1 MMALVRV
8 ALTRPLT
15 FIVMAVLIFGL
26 GILSVLRMPVD
37 IFPRIGVPVI
47 ATAWTYNG
55 LSPED
60 MAGRIINP
68 FERVL
73 TTTVND
79 IDRIESQSMNGVG
92 VVRIYFQPGADIR
105 TATAQVTSISQF
117 ILRQLP
123 PGISPPF
130 IVNYDASTVPIVQL
144 ALSGAAELGDLIS
157 SGHVD
162 ASGLLVAPPPRHKE
176 SKSVTKNMFTLF
188 APFDI
193 ALWVCIVAL
202 IVLTATTDTAGCEIN
217 MTPFYA
223 YPCVCILIGVLWAV
237 RAVALRRVLKQA
249 RQESLLPTAVA
260 GTAAVT
266 PTPSVKGGE

>member
-1 MMALVRV
+1 MMAIVRV

-105 TATAQVTSISQF
+105 TATAQVTSISQTV
-117 ILRQLP
+117 LRQLP
-123 PGISPPF
+123 PGITPPL

-144 ALSGAAELGDLIS
+144 ALSGEGLSEQQLYDLGVNQIRPQLITVP
-157 SGHVD
+157 G
-162 ASGLLVAPPPRHKE
+162 VA
-176 SKSVTKNMFTLF
+176 M
-188 APFDI
+188 PFPFGGKQRQIQIDI
-193 ALWVCIVAL
+193 
-202 IVLTATTDTAGCEIN
+202 DPE
-217 MTPFYA
+217 
-223 YPCVCILIGVLWAV
+223 
-237 RAVALRRVLKQA
+237 ALRA
-249 RQESLLPTAVA
+249 RGLSAGDVA
-260 GTAAVT
+260 AAIAAQT
-266 PTPSVKGGE
+266 QIAPAGFA

>member
-105 TATAQVTSISQF
+105 TATAQVTSISQA

-144 ALSGAAELGDLIS
+144 ALSGEGLSEQQLYDLGVNQIRPQLI
-157 SGHVD
+157 
-162 ASGLLVAPPPRHKE
+162 
-176 SKSVTKNMFTLF
+176 N
-188 APFDI
+188 
-193 ALWVCIVAL
+193 
-202 IVLTATTDTAGCEIN
+202 
-217 MTPFYA
+217 
-223 YPCVCILIGVLWAV
+223 
-237 RAVALRRVLKQA
+237 
-249 RQESLLPTAVA
+249 
-260 GTAAVT
+260 
-266 PTPSVKGGE
+266 

>member
-105 TATAQVTSISQF
+105 TATAQVTSISQA

-144 ALSGAAELGDLIS
+144 ALSGEGLSEQQLYDLG
-157 SGHVD
+157 
-162 ASGLLVAPPPRHKE
+162 A
-176 SKSVTKNMFTLF
+176 NQF
-188 APFDI
+188 
-193 ALWVCIVAL
+193 
-202 IVLTATTDTAGCEIN
+202 
-217 MTPFYA
+217 
-223 YPCVCILIGVLWAV
+223 
-237 RAVALRRVLKQA
+237 
-249 RQESLLPTAVA
+249 RQ
-260 GTAAVT
+260 
-266 PTPSVKGGE
+266 

>member
-105 TATAQVTSISQF
+105 TATAQVTAESI
-117 ILRQLP
+117 P
-123 PGISPPF
+123 PDSPITARGIPVF
-130 IVNYDASTVPIVQL
+130 
-144 ALSGAAELGDLIS
+144 
-157 SGHVD
+157 
-162 ASGLLVAPPPRHKE
+162 
-176 SKSVTKNMFTLF
+176 SK
-188 APFDI
+188 
-193 ALWVCIVAL
+193 
-202 IVLTATTDTAGCEIN
+202 
-217 MTPFYA
+217 
-223 YPCVCILIGVLWAV
+223 
-237 RAVALRRVLKQA
+237 
-249 RQESLLPTAVA
+249 
-260 GTAAVT
+260 
-266 PTPSVKGGE
+266 

>member
-105 TATAQVTSISQF
+105 TATAQVTSISQA

-144 ALSGAAELGDLIS
+144 ALSGEGLSEQQLYDLG
-157 SGHVD
+157 VVTR
-162 ASGLLVAPPPRHKE
+162 LVVRR
-176 SKSVTKNMFTLF
+176 TR
-188 APFDI
+188 
-193 ALWVCIVAL
+193 
-202 IVLTATTDTAGCEIN
+202 GC
-217 MTPFYA
+217 T
-223 YPCVCILIGVLWAV
+223 
-237 RAVALRRVLKQA
+237 
-249 RQESLLPTAVA
+249 RQ
-260 GTAAVT
+260 
-266 PTPSVKGGE
+266 